1 MSSPWVGGG
10 VWAKAMF
17 GKVPDAGAGR
27 KEELPKAG
35 LTDARTEGW
44 ARGNWHFLPGW
55 TSGPTVSHVG
65 RGAQEGLAQ
74 GPLSWSSARMSKGT
88 GHFFSAS

>member
-1 MSSPWVGGG
+1 MS
-10 VWAKAMF
+10 

-35 LTDARTEGW
+35 LTDARTQGW

-74 GPLSWSSARMSKGT
+74 EGLAQGPLSWAPARMSKGT
-88 GHFFSAS
+88 GHFFLASWRECCP